1 LLYYEG
7 LWYNNINQFSEE
19 GISVITNFKF
29 KNKKQMTNKK
39 RGFTLIELLVVV
51 AIIGIL
57 ATVVLASLGS
67 ARSRARDAAAKAALS
82 QARAEAEIAASG
94 ANNSYDGVCDAELAR
109 FVTAAGESAGTAT
122 CGDSVAAY
130 AAAVTLNDSTFFC
143 VDSTGF
149 AGETTGTHAN
159 DDVVCPA

>member
-1 LLYYEG
+1 
-7 LWYNNINQFSEE
+7 
-19 GISVITNFKF
+19 
-29 KNKKQMTNKK
+29 MTNKK

-94 ANNSYDGVCDAELAR
+94 SNNSYEGICEDALAR
-109 FVTAAGESAGTAT
+109 FVAAAGESAGAT
-122 CGDSVAAY
+122 HCEDSVAAY
-130 AAAVTLNDSTFFC
+130 ATSVTLNNSTFFC

-149 AGETTGTHAN
+149 AGSTTAAQA
-159 DDVVCPA
+159 DDATVCAQ